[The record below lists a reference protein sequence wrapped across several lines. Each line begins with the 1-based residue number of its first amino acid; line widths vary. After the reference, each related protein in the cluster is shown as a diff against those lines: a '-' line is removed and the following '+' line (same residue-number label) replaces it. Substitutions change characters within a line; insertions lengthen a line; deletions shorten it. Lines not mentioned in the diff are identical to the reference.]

1 MKTKRIAA
9 FILGLTLAALAVS
22 TPMEASRVN
31 VRQLRQGARIA
42 AGVCAGQLTRREA
55 ARLSARQA
63 ALARAQRIM
72 RLDGLSLR
80 ERRAL
85 ERRQDRLSR
94 DIYRQRHDAQNRR
107 F

>member
-1 MKTKRIAA
+1 MKIKRIAA

-31 VRQLRQGARIA
+31 VRQRRQDARIA
-42 AGVCAGQLTRREA
+42 AGVRTGQLTRREA

-63 ALARAQRIM
+63 VLAHDERIM
-72 RLDGLSLR
+72 RLDGLSRR

-85 ERRQDRLSR
+85 EHRQDRLSR
-94 DIYRQRHDAQNRR
+94 GIYHQRHDAKNRR

>member
-1 MKTKRIAA
+1 MKIKRIAA

-31 VRQLRQGARIA
+31 VRQRRQGARIV

-63 ALARAQRIM
+63 ALARDERTMSIG
-72 RLDGLSLR
+72 GLGPR
-80 ERRAL
+80 ERLAL